1 MVDREAGEEMAGE
14 LCPGLAVQPGLVAI
28 RETSCECRR
37 ERAGGE
43 SGREFGPAR
52 PPQSAVTTDME
63 INPGRMGMERRAEM
77 PGPVAG
83 LGGRTPADW
92 RAGAGAGRRP
102 RS

>member
-43 SGREFGPAR
+43 SGRECGPAR
-52 PPQSAVTTDME
+52 PPQEVVGQASGRGVLGE
-63 INPGRMGMERRAEM
+63 GPGVG
-77 PGPVAG
+77 
-83 LGGRTPADW
+83 
-92 RAGAGAGRRP
+92 
-102 RS
+102 